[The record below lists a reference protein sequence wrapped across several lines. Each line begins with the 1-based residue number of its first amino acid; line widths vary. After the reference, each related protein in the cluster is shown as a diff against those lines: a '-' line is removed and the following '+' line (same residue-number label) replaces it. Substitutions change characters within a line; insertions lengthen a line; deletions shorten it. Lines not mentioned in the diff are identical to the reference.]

1 MGQIPPDIKKL
12 LLRDAA
18 SNPLSPTCD
27 WKRWWD
33 TFLSD
38 NTNLLE
44 RSTYSMFMEYAREL
58 FAEHGLGDVPPE
70 LWFKLPESVRKD
82 WDLNAGIGRLEA
94 FEADEEMNG
103 KRDVFVSGFT
113 TLFDVIADMMI

>member
-12 LLRDAA
+12 LLRDAG

-27 WKRWWD
+27 WRRWWD
-33 TFLSD
+33 KFLSD
-38 NTNLLE
+38 NTSLLE
-44 RSTYSMFMEYAREL
+44 RSTYSMFMEYAREF

-70 LWFKLPESVRKD
+70 LWFKVPESVRRD

-94 FEADEEMNG
+94 FEAEEEMSG
-103 KRDVFVSGFT
+103 RRDVFVSGFT
-113 TLFDVIADMMI
+113 ALFRC